1 MGKAEILNNSM
12 KIRINEE
19 LRGDR
24 EQAEDMLE
32 NIYAMWC
39 AGSPV
44 FMEDLLGM
52 MTITKWEYKRYI
64 NRLQQKG
71 FVKNSGEE
79 LKGTN
84 HYEIGRASCR
94 ERV

>member
-32 NIYAMWC
+32 NIYAM
-39 AGSPV
+39 
-44 FMEDLLGM
+44 
-52 MTITKWEYKRYI
+52 
-64 NRLQQKG
+64 
-71 FVKNSGEE
+71 
-79 LKGTN
+79 
-84 HYEIGRASCR
+84 
-94 ERV
+94 